1 MTEKTGSQMA
11 VRKPHPRPGP
21 GQRRPVSPGG
31 IHYHETMNR
40 PRRTALQSRV
50 NEGCA
55 SPPLRPARWS
65 GLGVTAALVLSLA
78 AGLPVA
84 AQTASAAPPA
94 ASEPVVNS
102 ALTAPLFYQILL
114 GELQLRSGDPGAGYS
129 LMLDAARRQ
138 RDASLY
144 QRAVDM
150 ALQARSG
157 EAALTA
163 ARDWSA
169 ALPADLEARRYHLQI
184 LLALNR
190 VAESGPVLRELI
202 GASAA
207 ADRDDVIN
215 AIPPAYARVPDKDQ
229 ALTVVRD
236 ALRDSLRDPARATAA
251 WTTLGRL
258 ELGLERFDLAL
269 QSAAQAHQAN
279 RSSPLPAMLALEL
292 LERGRT
298 QAEPIVRAYLVAP
311 VTDAPRR
318 SAVALGFA
326 RILLDLQRTA
336 DARSLLGELTRNEPG
351 LAEPWLLLATLQV
364 QENALPAAT
373 TSLQTYMT
381 LARQAEDER
390 TARGLTQAYLLM
402 AQIAER
408 QGDFP
413 AATAWLDRI
422 ENVEDVMAAQLRR
435 ASLLARQGQ
444 LDQARALLR
453 QQPERRPD
461 DARLKLLAEAQL
473 LRDLKQYQAAY
484 EVFGEAVARF
494 PQESELLYDQA
505 MMAEKAGKADEME
518 RLLRQLIA
526 LKPDH
531 HHAYNALGYSLA
543 DRNTR
548 LDEAKAL
555 IEKAVELAPT
565 DAYIQ
570 DSLGWVE
577 FRLGNTRR
585 ALDILQAAYRSR
597 PDAEIAAHL
606 GEVHWTLGQRDQAM
620 RIWREG
626 LLLANDNETLQET
639 LRRFRVTP

>member
-1 MTEKTGSQMA
+1 M
-11 VRKPHPRPGP
+11 
-21 GQRRPVSPGG
+21 
-31 IHYHETMNR
+31 
-40 PRRTALQSRV
+40 
-50 NEGCA
+50 
-55 SPPLRPARWS
+55 
-65 GLGVTAALVLSLA
+65 
-78 AGLPVA
+78 
-84 AQTASAAPPA
+84 
-94 ASEPVVNS
+94 VNS

-129 LMLDAARRQ
+129 LMMDAARRQ

-144 QRAVDM
+144 QRAVEM
-150 ALQARSG
+150 ALQSRSG
-157 EAALTA
+157 EAALSA
-163 ARDWSA
+163 AREWSA
-169 ALPADLEARRYHLQI
+169 AMPDDLEARRFHLQI

-202 GASAA
+202 GASPA

-215 AIPPAYARVPDKDQ
+215 AIPPAYARIPDKVQ
-229 ALTVVRD
+229 VLAVVRE

-258 ELGLERFDLAL
+258 ELGLERLDAAL
-269 QSAAQAHQAN
+269 ESAAQGHQAN
-279 RSSPLPAMLALEL
+279 RSSALPAMLALEL
-292 LERGRT
+292 LERGRS

-311 VTDAPRR
+311 VIDAPRR
-318 SAVALGFA
+318 SLVALGFA
-326 RILLDLQRTA
+326 RILLDLQRTT
-336 DARSLLGELTRNEPG
+336 DARTLLDELTRTQPE

-373 TSLQTYMT
+373 RSLQTYMT
-381 LARQAEDER
+381 LARQAQDER
-390 TARGLTQAYLLM
+390 TVRGLTQAYLLM
-402 AQIAER
+402 AQIAEK
-408 QGDFP
+408 QGDF
-413 AATAWLDRI
+413 AASTAWLDRI
-422 ENVEDVMAAQLRR
+422 ENAEDMMAAQLRR

-505 MMAEKAGKADEME
+505 MMAEKADKADEME
-518 RLLRQLIA
+518 RLLRRLIE

-577 FRLGNTRR
+577 FRLGNKQR
-585 ALDILQAAYRSR
+585 ALEILQAAYRSR

-606 GEVHWTLGQRDQAM
+606 GEVHWVLGQREQAM

-626 LLLANDNETLQET
+626 LLLANDNETLQQT